1 MAVSNEVPG
10 MDFKKMALSQDDLI
24 DPARA
29 ALLIAR
35 IAYPDMDESFY
46 LAQIETMAVRLK
58 ARIAGST
65 DIRLAAGEMTRLLF
79 EEEGFRGNNKDYYD
93 PDNSFLNCV
102 LDRRTGIPITLSL
115 LLMEVGRRAG
125 LTVRGIGMP
134 GHFIAGLYG
143 EEGRILIDAFYRGAI
158 LDEDECRRRIAHHY
172 GGWDVLSANI
182 LDPVRPKEMLAR
194 LLRNLKG
201 IYRRTGDDMRLF
213 QVLEWIISLNPET
226 AVEYK
231 ERGLLYE
238 NLGAFDRA
246 VRDFRKYLSLSPY
259 AVDAE
264 EIRNRIEILEQDV
277 SRFH

>member
-1 MAVSNEVPG
+1 MTDSNEVPG
-10 MDFKKMALSQDDLI
+10 MDFKKMALSPDDLI

-35 IAYPDMDESFY
+35 IAYSDLDESFY

-79 EEEGFRGNNKDYYD
+79 EEEGFRGNSKDYYD

-102 LDRRTGIPITLSL
+102 LDRRIGIPITLSL

-125 LTVRGIGMP
+125 LTVRGIGLP

-158 LDEDECRRRIAHHY
+158 LDEDECRRRVAHHY
-172 GGWDVLSANI
+172 GDWNALGANI

-201 IYRRTGDDMRLF
+201 IYRRTGDDMKLF

-238 NLGAFDRA
+238 NLGASDRA
-246 VRDFRKYLSLSPY
+246 VKDFRKYLSLSPH
-259 AVDAE
+259 AEDAE
-264 EIRNRIEILEQDV
+264 EIRTRIEILEQDV